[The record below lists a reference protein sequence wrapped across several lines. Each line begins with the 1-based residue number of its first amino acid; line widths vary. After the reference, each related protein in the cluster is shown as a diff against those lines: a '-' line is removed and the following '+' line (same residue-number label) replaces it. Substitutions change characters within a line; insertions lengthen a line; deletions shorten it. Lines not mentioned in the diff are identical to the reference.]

1 MNKLNEDIINIICEY
16 VCEDYQLIDLIDC
29 EYICDYTRLQKNPN
43 PYALIVFLNLVKK
56 YDYFMIFEFKI
67 TNPITINAILNY
79 KNTQDIELID
89 TYHKIFISYIDWDAL
104 SSNSNDLAI
113 ELLRNNPHKINYLN
127 LSSNTNE
134 QAALLIY
141 DFFMKNSHINIF
153 EKNDKSIS
161 NIYNYLFVKQPKE
174 LSGNNNDK
182 QTVTKVLLQE
192 HKLRF
197 IYHNIFSLSNDRQ
210 FIKYMFRY
218 VNDNKHYQP
227 ELIFVHMFNNVNDN
241 IILLLEPLYNFF
253 KCEVFRKAAINM
265 LCSNT
270 NINALNLMLSLI
282 NNNMNDNK
290 INWDKLSS
298 NINAIQICENNLNK
312 VNWYKL
318 CQNVN
323 GLDIIKK
330 ILSKNPNDKRLKW
343 NLMLKNDNE
352 NIYDILSYKLDI
364 DNEFRELN
372 WVDVAISTN
381 KGVLKLLRDVYNK
394 NPNDIKINWNF
405 LCKNKSFEALDMIR
419 EKLLNNN
426 NFNNSD
432 YFRNIMSLLIYDLCE
447 NENDIAID
455 IISILMKKNLSV
467 FFDNYNKMM
476 PIIKLIKNS
485 NDRAI
490 DLIDEYWKKIFDRID
505 TFLLFNLTKNRNKR
519 VINLIEKHM
528 NVDNSKKFYVSLY
541 LLEFNYNVLEYDLE
555 KMKQNRTEL
564 NKLLL
569 EV

>member
-227 ELIFVHMFNNVNDN
+227 ELIFVHTFNNVNDN

-318 CQNVN
+318 CQNAN

-330 ILSKNPNDKRLKW
+330 ILYKNPDDKRLKW
-343 NLMLKNDNE
+343 NLILKNDNE

>member
-290 INWDKLSS
+290 INWDRLSS
-298 NINAIQICENNLNK
+298 NINAIKICENNLNK